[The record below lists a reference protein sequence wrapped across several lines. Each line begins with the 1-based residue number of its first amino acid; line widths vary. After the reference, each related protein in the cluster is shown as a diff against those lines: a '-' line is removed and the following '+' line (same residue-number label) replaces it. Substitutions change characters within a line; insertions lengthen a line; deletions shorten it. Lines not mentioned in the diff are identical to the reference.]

1 MLSCACDALG
11 GDTPEELKYKRD
23 GKTVKSNYSAI
34 KELLEM
40 ENVIISVA
48 SSNVN
53 EYWNK
58 ILNENEE
65 EQEM

>member
-1 MLSCACDALG
+1 MLSCASDALG
-11 GDTPEELKYKRD
+11 GRTPKDLKYQSD
-23 GKTVKSNYSAI
+23 GKTEWRSYSAI

>member
-1 MLSCACDALG
+1 MLSCASDALG
-11 GDTPEELKYKRD
+11 GRTPKDLKYKSD
-23 GKTVKSNYSAI
+23 GKTVKPGYSAI